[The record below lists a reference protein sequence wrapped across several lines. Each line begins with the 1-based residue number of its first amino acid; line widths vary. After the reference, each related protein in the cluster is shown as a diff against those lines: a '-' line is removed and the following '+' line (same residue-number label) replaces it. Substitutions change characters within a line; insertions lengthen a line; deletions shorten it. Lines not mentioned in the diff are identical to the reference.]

1 MFKKPKLF
9 SFTGA
14 LLLVLVAGG
23 VALFAFSG
31 AHAEK
36 CPSPDS
42 SGNVAAVTDSECD
55 IINPLGAIDSIPAFI
70 CLFIGLLVKQL
81 MPPIMVLMVLWASFL
96 LLTSVGQPAKLVQA
110 RGMVLYAIIGAVILI
125 MAAPLVSLVGSAVGS
140 GSTPTSCNP
149 ANATTDALAVL
160 VNIINWFS
168 WLLAVL
174 SVAMGLYAG
183 FLYMTAHGEPQ
194 KVATA
199 NNVLVYTVIGVVVAI
214 LAFSIIAIIKGLTGL
229 S

>member
-1 MFKKPKLF
+1 MFKMPKLF
-9 SFTGA
+9 SFTGV
-14 LLLVLVAGG
+14 LLLTFVVGG
-23 VALFAFSG
+23 VVLFAFSG
-31 AHAEK
+31 AHAQEK
-36 CPSPDS
+36 CKIPP
-42 SGNVAAVTDSECD
+42 ALDSENKPLPCY
-55 IINPLGAIDSIPAFI
+55 IVNPLGSTDSIPALICVFI
-70 CLFIGLLVKQL
+70 DLLVKKL

-96 LLTSVGQPAKLVQA
+96 LLTSVGQPTKLVQA
-110 RGMVLYAIIGAVILI
+110 RSMVLYAIIGAVILI

-140 GSTPTSCNP
+140 SATVESCNP

>member
-1 MFKKPKLF
+1 MFKVSSWK
-9 SFTGA
+9 GM
-14 LLLVLVAGG
+14 LLLALVVGG
-23 VALFAFSG
+23 VLLISFSG
-31 AHAEK
+31 VYAAEPCK
-36 CPSPDS
+36 SDA
-42 SGNVAAVTDSECD
+42 SGNVLDVPPEGCK
-55 IINPLGAIDSIPAFI
+55 IINPLYVNDIPGLI
-70 CLFIGLLVKQL
+70 CLFIGLLVKDL
-81 MPPIMVLMVLWASFL
+81 MPPIMVFMVLWASFL

-140 GSTPTSCNP
+140 GATVGSCNP
-149 ANATTDALAVL
+149 ATATTDALAVL

-174 SVAMGLYAG
+174 SVVMGLYAG

-214 LAFSIIAIIKGLTGL
+214 LAFSIIAIIKGFTGIA
-229 S
+229 

>member
-1 MFKKPKLF
+1 MFKTPKLF
-9 SFTGA
+9 SCTGA
-14 LLLVLVAGG
+14 LLLILVVGGG
-23 VALFAFSG
+23 VLFAFSG
-31 AHAEK
+31 VYAQEV
-36 CPSPDS
+36 CLTDGSPVPP
-42 SGNVAAVTDSECD
+42 GGCKIV
-55 IINPLGAIDSIPAFI
+55 NPLSVNTIPDLI
-70 CLFIGLLVKQL
+70 CVFIGFLVKDL
-81 MPPIMVLMVLWASFL
+81 MPPIMVFMVLWASFL

-110 RGMVLYAIIGAVILI
+110 RSMVLYAIIGAVILI
-125 MAAPLVSLVGSAVGS
+125 MAAPLVSLVGSAVG
-140 GSTPTSCNP
+140 GGVAVQSCNP

-214 LAFSIIAIIKGLTGL
+214 LAFSVIAIIKAFTGIA
-229 S
+229 